1 MNEIERFLEPIPGD
15 SPTGKNLKYTLHD
28 KIKEARRQEDSGP
41 VGLWER
47 EAKNADFRQV
57 IKLSEDALLK
67 STKDLWIAAWLT
79 EAWIYEYDVP
89 GLTSG
94 LQVIEGLI
102 ERFWEN
108 LYPELDEGDAEM
120 RATPLDWVGSY
131 FDPSKGSSPIFALR
145 SVALTNSGFSW
156 FVYQE
161 SRRMGYE
168 NEISGNDSKRKARE
182 AAVKEGKL
190 TPEEFDTDFEATPK
204 QFYKDL
210 QRDFKAAR
218 DALEALD
225 EKSRDKFADVAPSFT
240 PLRKA
245 LEEVENVAHILL
257 LKKLEKEPDVAEP
270 SQASVDGA
278 VQAEAGVQPGS
289 AGEPAMAR
297 AISQLDLSQLPG
309 GAITSADEA
318 VLHVLAAAQFLRQIT
333 PASPVSYLLLRALRW
348 SEVRSA
354 GESAINDLP
363 APGAEVRLALRMSAA
378 GKNWKRVLE
387 TAEGAMGTAVGRG
400 WLDLQRYSIKACD
413 ELGYAAAAVA
423 LRSELKAF
431 LHDFPQLPT
440 ATLNDDTGTANPD
453 TLAWLRQEG
462 MAS

>member
-15 SPTGKNLKYTLHD
+15 SPVGKNLKYSLHD

-47 EAKNADFRQV
+47 DAKTSDFKQV

-94 LQVIEGLI
+94 LQLLQGLF
-102 ERFWEN
+102 ERFWES
-108 LYPELDEGDAEM
+108 LYPELDEGDAEP
-120 RATPLDWVGSY
+120 RATPLEWVGSY

-145 SVALTNSGFSW
+145 SIALTSSGFGW

-161 SRRMGYE
+161 SRRIGYE
-168 NEISGNDSKRKARE
+168 TEISGNESRKKARE
-182 AAVKEGKL
+182 TALKEGKL
-190 TPEEFDTDFEATPK
+190 SPEDFDTDFEATPK

-218 DALEALD
+218 EALEALD
-225 EKSRDKFADVAPSFT
+225 EKSREKFTDVAPSFT

-257 LKKLEKEPDVAEP
+257 LKKLEKEPDLPEPSVPAVDGTAQSEGGEERAEP
-270 SQASVDGA
+270 AT
-278 VQAEAGVQPGS
+278 
-289 AGEPAMAR
+289 
-297 AISQLDLSQLPG
+297 AIGIQQLDLSQLSG
-309 GAITSADEA
+309 GPITSTNQAI
-318 VLHVLAAAQFLRQIT
+318 LHVVAAAQFLRQTSPGT
-333 PASPVSYLLLRALRW
+333 PIPYLLLRALRW
-348 SEVRSA
+348 GEIRSG
-354 GESAINDLP
+354 GESAIADLP
-363 APGAEVRLALRMSAA
+363 APSPDVRTTLRSSAA
-378 GKNWKRVLE
+378 AKNWKRVLE
-387 TAEGAMGTAVGRG
+387 AAEGAMGTSVGRG
-400 WLDLQRYSIKACD
+400 WLDLQRYSINACD
-413 ELGYAAAAVA
+413 ELGYTAVAAA

-431 LHDFPQLPT
+431 LHDFPQLPA

-453 TLAWLRQEG
+453 TLAWLRKEG
-462 MAS
+462 LAS

>member
-15 SPTGKNLKYTLHD
+15 NPVGKNLKYSLHD

-47 EAKNADFRQV
+47 EAKSADFKQV
-57 IKLSEDALLK
+57 IKLSEEALLK
-67 STKDLWIAAWLT
+67 STKDLWVAAWLT

-94 LQVIEGLI
+94 LSLLQGLI
-102 ERFWEN
+102 ERFWDN
-108 LYPELDEGDAEM
+108 LYPELDDGDAEL
-120 RATPLDWVGSY
+120 RATPLEWVGSY

-145 SVALTNSGFSW
+145 SVALTNSGFGW

-161 SRRMGYE
+161 SRRIGYE
-168 NEISGNDSKRKARE
+168 NEVSGNETRKKTRE
-182 AAVKEGKL
+182 AAIKEGKL
-190 TPEEFDTDFEATPK
+190 PPEEFDADFETTPK

-218 DALEALD
+218 EALEALD
-225 EKSRDKFADVAPSFT
+225 EKSRDKFADAAPSFT

-257 LKKLEKEPDVAEP
+257 LKKLEKEPDLPEP
-270 SQASVDGA
+270 DASTLDSTVPPDGTGQAA
-278 VQAEAGVQPGS
+278 GS
-289 AGEPAMAR
+289 ASLT
-297 AISQLDLSQLPG
+297 AISQLDLSQLSG
-309 GAITSADEA
+309 GAITSVDQAI
-318 VLHVLAAAQFLRQIT
+318 LHIVAAAQFLRQT
-333 PASPVSYLLLRALRW
+333 NPGSPVSYLLLRALRW
-348 SEVRSA
+348 GEVRSA
-354 GESAINDLP
+354 GESATADLP
-363 APGAEVRLALRMSAA
+363 APPAEVRTGLRASAA
-378 GKNWKRVLE
+378 AKNWRRVLE

-413 ELGYAAAAVA
+413 ELGYTAAATA

-431 LHDFPQLPT
+431 LHDFPQLV
-440 ATLNDDTGTANPD
+440 ASTLNDDTGTANPD

-462 MAS
+462 LAG

>member
-15 SPTGKNLKYTLHD
+15 SPVGRNLKYSLHD

-47 EAKNADFRQV
+47 DAKTADFKQV

-94 LQVIEGLI
+94 LQLLQGLI
-102 ERFWEN
+102 ERFWDS
-108 LYPELDEGDAEM
+108 LYPELDDGDAEP
-120 RATPLDWVGSY
+120 RATPLEWVGSY

-145 SVALTNSGFSW
+145 SAALTNSGFGW

-161 SRRMGYE
+161 SRRIGYE
-168 NEISGNDSKRKARE
+168 SEVSANESRKKARD
-182 AAVKEGKL
+182 AAIKEGKL
-190 TPEEFDTDFEATPK
+190 SPEEFDTDFEATPK

-218 DALEALD
+218 EALESLD
-225 EKSRDKFADVAPSFT
+225 EKSRDQFADVAPSFT

-245 LEEVENVAHILL
+245 LEEVQNVAHILL
-257 LKKLEKEPDVAEP
+257 LKKLEKEPDLPEP
-270 SQASVDGA
+270 APAVDGA
-278 VQAEAGVQPGS
+278 EGAEGT
-289 AGEPAMAR
+289 GEPAQSAT
-297 AISQLDLSQLPG
+297 AAGVPQLDLSQLSG
-309 GAITSADEA
+309 GPITSISQAT
-318 VLHVLAAAQFLRQIT
+318 LHVVAAAQFLRQIS
-333 PASPVSYLLLRALRW
+333 PAAPIPYLLLRALRW
-348 SEVRSA
+348 GEIRSG
-354 GESAINDLP
+354 GESAITDLP
-363 APGAEVRLALRMSAA
+363 APSPDVRTTLRTSAA
-378 GKNWKRVLE
+378 AKNWKRVLE
-387 TAEGAMGTAVGRG
+387 AAEGAMGTVVGRG
-400 WLDLQRYSIKACD
+400 WLDLQRYSINACD
-413 ELGYAAAAVA
+413 ELGYTAAAAA

-431 LHDFPQLPT
+431 LHDFPQLPA

-453 TLAWLRQEG
+453 TLAWLRKEG
-462 MAS
+462 LAS

>member
-15 SPTGKNLKYTLHD
+15 NPVGKNLKYTLHD

-47 EAKNADFRQV
+47 DSKSADFKQV

-67 STKDLWIAAWLT
+67 STKDLWIAGWLT
-79 EAWIYEYDVP
+79 EAWIYEYDAP

-94 LQVIEGLI
+94 LQLLEGLV
-102 ERFWEN
+102 ERFWDN
-108 LYPELDEGDAEM
+108 LYPELDEGDAEL

-131 FDPSKGSSPIFALR
+131 FDPSKGSSPIYALR

-161 SRRMGYE
+161 SRRIGYDS
-168 NEISGNDSKRKARE
+168 EISGNETRKKARE
-182 AAVKEGKL
+182 AALKEGKVA
-190 TPEEFDTDFEATPK
+190 PEDFDADFEATPK

-210 QRDFKAAR
+210 ERDLKAAR
-218 DALEALD
+218 EALETLD

-257 LKKLEKEPDVAEP
+257 LKKLEKEPDLPEP
-270 SQASVDGA
+270 SQVAAGDALAGDGA
-278 VQAEAGVQPGS
+278 QIDSATGS
-289 AGEPAMAR
+289 SAAHS
-297 AISQLDLSQLPG
+297 ISQLDLSQLAG
-309 GAITSADEA
+309 GPIASADQA
-318 VLHVLAAAQFLRQIT
+318 VLHVVAAAQFLRQT
-333 PASPVSYLLLRALRW
+333 SPASPVSYLLLRALRW
-348 SEVRSA
+348 GEVRSA
-354 GESAINDLP
+354 GESATGDLP
-363 APGAEVRLALRMSAA
+363 APPADVRTSLRAAAA

-400 WLDLQRYSIKACD
+400 WLDLQRYAIKACD
-413 ELGYAAAAVA
+413 ELGYATAAVA
-423 LRSELKAF
+423 LRSELKTF
-431 LHDFPQLPT
+431 LHDFPQFLA

-462 MAS
+462 LAG

>member
-15 SPTGKNLKYTLHD
+15 NPVGKNLKYSLHD

-47 EAKNADFRQV
+47 DAKAADFKQV

-94 LQVIEGLI
+94 LQLMNGLVD
-102 ERFWEN
+102 RFWDN
-108 LYPELDEGDAEM
+108 LYPELDDGDAEM
-120 RATPLDWVGSY
+120 RATPLEWVGSY

-145 SVALTNSGFSW
+145 SAALTNSGFSW

-161 SRRMGYE
+161 SRRIGYE
-168 NEISGNDSKRKARE
+168 SEVSGNETKKKARE
-182 AAVKEGKL
+182 AALKEGKIA
-190 TPEEFDTDFEATPK
+190 PEEFDTDFEATPK

-210 QRDFKAAR
+210 ERDLKAAR
-218 DALEALD
+218 AALDALD
-225 EKSRDKFADVAPSFT
+225 ERSRDKFADVAPSFT

-257 LKKLEKEPDVAEP
+257 LKKLEKEPDLPEP
-270 SQASVDGA
+270 SQVAVDGA
-278 VQAEAGVQPGS
+278 QTAGEVQSE
-289 AGEPAMAR
+289 AGEPPGTR
-297 AISQLDLSQLPG
+297 AISHLDLSQLPG
-309 GAITSADEA
+309 GPITSVDQA
-318 VLHVLAAAQFLRQIT
+318 VLHVAAAAQFLRQSS

-348 SEVRSA
+348 GEVRSA
-354 GESAINDLP
+354 GEAALSDLP
-363 APGAEVRLALRMSAA
+363 APPADVRTALRAAAA

-387 TAEGAMGTAVGRG
+387 TAEGAMGTTVGRG
-400 WLDLQRYSIKACD
+400 WLDLQRYTIKACD
-413 ELGYAAAAVA
+413 ELGYSAAAVA
-423 LRSELKAF
+423 LRSELKTF
-431 LHDFPQLPT
+431 LHDLPQLLT
-440 ATLNDDTGTANPD
+440 ATLNDDTGAANPD

-462 MAS
+462 LAG

>member
-15 SPTGKNLKYTLHD
+15 NPVGKNLKYTLHD

-47 EAKNADFRQV
+47 DAKSADFKQV

-94 LQVIEGLI
+94 LQLLDGLI
-102 ERFWEN
+102 DRFWDN
-108 LYPELDEGDAEM
+108 LYPELDEGDAEL
-120 RATPLDWVGSY
+120 RATPLEWAGSY

-145 SVALTNSGFSW
+145 SAALTNRGFSW

-161 SRRMGYE
+161 SRRIGYE
-168 NEISGNDSKRKARE
+168 SEVSGNETKKKARE
-182 AAVKEGKL
+182 VALKEGKVA
-190 TPEEFDTDFEATPK
+190 PEEFDADFEATPK

-210 QRDFKAAR
+210 ERDLKAAR
-218 DALEALD
+218 TALEALD
-225 EKSRDKFADVAPSFT
+225 EKCRDKFADVAPSFT

-257 LKKLEKEPDVAEP
+257 LKKLEKEPDLPEP
-270 SQASVDGA
+270 SDLSVDETQTA
-278 VQAEAGVQPGS
+278 DGVQGDVADAS
-289 AGEPAMAR
+289 AAR
-297 AISQLDLSQLPG
+297 AISQLDFSQLSG
-309 GAITSADEA
+309 GPITSGEQA
-318 VLHVLAAAQFLRQIT
+318 VLHVAAAAQFLRQSS

-348 SEVRSA
+348 GEVRSG
-354 GESAINDLP
+354 GEAVIADLP
-363 APGAEVRLALRMSAA
+363 APPADVRTTLRAAAA

-387 TAEGAMGTAVGRG
+387 TAEGAMGTTVGRG
-400 WLDLQRYSIKACD
+400 WLDLQRYTIKACD
-413 ELGYAAAAVA
+413 ELGYTAAAAA
-423 LRSELKAF
+423 LRSELKTF
-431 LHDFPQLPT
+431 LHDFPQLLA
-440 ATLNDDTGTANPD
+440 ATLNDDTGAANPD

-462 MAS
+462 LAG